1 MNQQPRLAGKR
12 VVVTGAGRGLG
23 REFALHLAQLGARV
37 LAADVRDELLRET
50 AALAGERSLEV
61 QTFVA
66 DVSSAAQTAAL
77 ADEARRTLGGLDALV
92 NNAAVV
98 EGLARRPFDE
108 IDEDEWDRVLTVNV
122 KGVWQS
128 TRAMVPL
135 IREADGGSI
144 VNMASE
150 VAFSGSPGL
159 AHYVASKGAV
169 IALTR
174 ALARELGP
182 SQIRVNAIA
191 PGFIPTPGSGGMLAG
206 AEYDVTGTPLGR
218 VGQPA
223 DLLGALA
230 FLVSDDSSFVSGQ
243 TLLVNGGRL
252 VR

>member
-1 MNQQPRLAGKR
+1 MTLSGKR

-37 LAADVRDELLRET
+37 LAVDVREELLRET
-50 AALAGERSLEV
+50 AEAAQARSLEV
-61 QTFVA
+61 ATAVT
-66 DVSSAAQTAAL
+66 DVSNGRQTAAL
-77 ADEARRTLGGLDALV
+77 GDHARRALGGLDALV
-92 NNAAVV
+92 NNAAIV
-98 EGLARRPFDE
+98 EGLTRRGFDE
-108 IDEDEWDRVLTVNV
+108 IDEDEWDRVLAVNV
-122 KGVWQS
+122 KGTWLCA
-128 TRAMVPL
+128 RALVGLM
-135 IREADGGSI
+135 RAAGGGSI

-159 AHYVASKGAV
+159 AHYVASKAAV
-169 IALTR
+169 VGLTR

-191 PGFIPTPGSGGMLAG
+191 PGFIPTQASQGMLAE
-206 AEYDVTGTPLGR
+206 AQYDTSTTPLGR

-223 DLLGALA
+223 DLLGALT
-230 FLVSDDSSFVSGQ
+230 FLVSDESSFVTGQ

>member
-1 MNQQPRLAGKR
+1 MTLSGKR

-37 LAADVRDELLRET
+37 LAVDLREELLRET
-50 AALAGERSLEV
+50 AAAAEAQSLAVVTS
-61 QTFVA
+61 VA
-66 DVSSAAQTAAL
+66 DVSSSQQTDAL
-77 ADEARRTLGGLDALV
+77 GDAARRALGGLDALV
-92 NNAAVV
+92 NNAAIV
-98 EGLARRPFDE
+98 EGLRRRGFDE
-108 IDEDEWDRVLTVNV
+108 IDEDEWDRVLAVNV
-122 KGVWQS
+122 KGTWLCA
-128 TRAMVPL
+128 RALVGLM
-135 IREADGGSI
+135 REAGGGSI

-159 AHYVASKGAV
+159 AHYVASKAAV
-169 IALTR
+169 VGLTR
-174 ALARELGP
+174 TLARELGP

-191 PGFIPTPGSGGMLAG
+191 PGFIPTQASQGMLAE
-206 AEYDVTGTPLGR
+206 ARYDTSGTPLGR

-230 FLVSDDSSFVSGQ
+230 FLVSDESSFVTGQ

>member
-1 MNQQPRLAGKR
+1 MTASGKR

-23 REFALHLAQLGARV
+23 REFALHLAGLGASV
-37 LAADVRDELLRET
+37 LAVDLRDELVRAT
-50 AALAGERSLEV
+50 AAAAQARSL
-61 QTFVA
+61 QMATSVA
-66 DVSSAAQTAAL
+66 DVSSGRQTAEL
-77 ADEARRTLGGLDALV
+77 AEHARRALGGLDALV

-98 EGLARRPFDE
+98 EGLTRRGFEE

-122 KGVWQS
+122 KGTWLCA
-128 TRAMVPL
+128 RALVPL
-135 IREADGGSI
+135 MREAGGGSI

-169 IALTR
+169 VGLTR
-174 ALARELGP
+174 TLARELGP

-191 PGFIPTPGSGGMLAG
+191 PGFIPTQASQGMLGEAQ
-206 AEYDVTGTPLGR
+206 YDTSTTPLGR

-230 FLVSDDSSFVSGQ
+230 FLVSDESSFVTGQ

-252 VR
+252 MR

>member
-1 MNQQPRLAGKR
+1 MTLSGKR

-37 LAADVRDELLRET
+37 LAVDLREELLRET
-50 AALAGERSLEV
+50 AAAAQAQSLAVVTS
-61 QTFVA
+61 VA
-66 DVSSAAQTAAL
+66 DVSSSQQTGAL
-77 ADEARRTLGGLDALV
+77 GDAARRALGGLDALV
-92 NNAAVV
+92 NNAAIV
-98 EGLARRPFDE
+98 EGLRRRGFDE
-108 IDEDEWDRVLTVNV
+108 IDEGEWDRVLAVNV
-122 KGVWQS
+122 KGTWLCA
-128 TRAMVPL
+128 RALVGL
-135 IREADGGSI
+135 LREAGGGSI

-159 AHYVASKGAV
+159 AHYVASKAAV
-169 IALTR
+169 VGLTR
-174 ALARELGP
+174 TLARELGP

-191 PGFIPTPGSGGMLAG
+191 PGFIPTEASQGMLAE
-206 AEYDVTGTPLGR
+206 AQYDTSGTPLGR

-230 FLVSDDSSFVSGQ
+230 FLVSDESSFVTGQ

>member
-1 MNQQPRLAGKR
+1 MTLSGKR

-37 LAADVRDELLRET
+37 LAVDLHEELLRET
-50 AALAGERSLEV
+50 AAAAQAQSLAVVTS
-61 QTFVA
+61 VA
-66 DVSSAAQTAAL
+66 DVSSSQQTGAL
-77 ADEARRTLGGLDALV
+77 GDAARRALGGLDALV
-92 NNAAVV
+92 NNAAIV
-98 EGLARRPFDE
+98 EGLRRRGFDE
-108 IDEDEWDRVLTVNV
+108 IDEDEWDRVLAVNL
-122 KGVWQS
+122 KGTWLCA
-128 TRAMVPL
+128 RALVGLM
-135 IREADGGSI
+135 REAGGGSI

-159 AHYVASKGAV
+159 AHYVASKAAV
-169 IALTR
+169 VGLTR
-174 ALARELGP
+174 TLARELGP

-191 PGFIPTPGSGGMLAG
+191 PGFIPTQASQGMLAE
-206 AEYDVTGTPLGR
+206 ARYDTSGTPLGR

-230 FLVSDDSSFVSGQ
+230 FLVSDESSFVTGQ

>member
-1 MNQQPRLAGKR
+1 MTLSGKR

-37 LAADVRDELLRET
+37 LAVDLHEELLRET
-50 AALAGERSLEV
+50 AAAAQAQSLAVVTS
-61 QTFVA
+61 VA
-66 DVSSAAQTAAL
+66 DVSSSQQTGAL
-77 ADEARRTLGGLDALV
+77 GDAARRALGGLDALV
-92 NNAAVV
+92 NNAAIV
-98 EGLARRPFDE
+98 EGLRRRGFDE
-108 IDEDEWDRVLTVNV
+108 IDEDEWDRVLAVNV
-122 KGVWQS
+122 KGTWLCA
-128 TRAMVPL
+128 RALVGLM
-135 IREADGGSI
+135 REAGGGSI

-159 AHYVASKGAV
+159 AHYVASKAAV
-169 IALTR
+169 VGLTR
-174 ALARELGP
+174 TLARELGP

-191 PGFIPTPGSGGMLAG
+191 PGFIPTQASEGMLAE
-206 AEYDVTGTPLGR
+206 ARYDTSGTPLGR

-230 FLVSDDSSFVSGQ
+230 FLVSDESSFVTGQ

>member
-1 MNQQPRLAGKR
+1 MTLSGKR

-23 REFALHLAQLGARV
+23 REFALHLAQQGARV
-37 LAADVRDELLRET
+37 LAVDLREELLRET
-50 AALAGERSLEV
+50 TAAAQARSLEV
-61 QTFVA
+61 ATAVT
-66 DVSSAAQTAAL
+66 DVSSGRQTATL
-77 ADEARRTLGGLDALV
+77 GDHARRALGGLDALV

-98 EGLARRPFDE
+98 EGLTRRGFDE
-108 IDEDEWDRVLTVNV
+108 IDEDEWDRVLAVNV
-122 KGVWQS
+122 KGTWLCA
-128 TRAMVPL
+128 RALVGLM
-135 IREADGGSI
+135 RDAGGGSI

-159 AHYVASKGAV
+159 AHYVASKAAV
-169 IALTR
+169 VGLTR

-191 PGFIPTPGSGGMLAG
+191 PGFIPTQASQGMLAE
-206 AEYDVTGTPLGR
+206 AQYDTSTTPLGR

-230 FLVSDDSSFVSGQ
+230 FLVSDESSFVTGQ

>member
-1 MNQQPRLAGKR
+1 MNDHPRLADKR

-23 REFALHLAQLGARV
+23 RAFALHLARLGASV
-37 LAADVRDELLRET
+37 LAVDVRDDLLRET
-50 AALAGERSLEV
+50 DALADAGALQVLTS
-61 QTFVA
+61 VA
-66 DVSSAAQTAAL
+66 DVSSAAQTAVL
-77 ADEARRTLGGLDALV
+77 ADEARRLLGGLDALV

-122 KGVWQS
+122 KGVWLCA
-128 TRAMVPL
+128 RALVPL
-135 IREADGGSI
+135 MREARGGSI

-206 AEYDVTGTPLGR
+206 AEYDVSGTPLRR

-230 FLVSDDSSFVSGQ
+230 FLVSDESSFVSGQ

-252 VR
+252 AR

>member
-1 MNQQPRLAGKR
+1 MNDSLRLAGKR
-12 VVVTGAGRGLG
+12 AVVTGAGRGLG
-23 REFALHLAQLGARV
+23 REFALHLAQLGAGV
-37 LAADVRDELLRET
+37 LAVDVRDELLRET
-50 AALAGERSLEV
+50 AALAGTRSLQV
-61 QTFVA
+61 LTSVA

-77 ADEARRTLGGLDALV
+77 ADEARRLLGGLDVLV

-122 KGVWQS
+122 KGVWLCA
-128 TRAMVPL
+128 RALVPL
-135 IREADGGSI
+135 MRESRGGSI

-182 SQIRVNAIA
+182 AQIRVNAIA
-191 PGFIPTPGSGGMLAG
+191 PGFIHTPGSAGMLVG
-206 AEYDVTGTPLGR
+206 AEYDTSGTPLRR

-252 VR
+252 AR